1 MRMAV
6 VEGQRLAEGSRVRVI
21 VQRAAELR
29 RARHLHVVVAIV
41 CTPPRL
47 LLPAALAAGVRG
59 VRGVR
64 ATDAAADAAGAA
76 AGVNAGRAGIV
87 LSVFAGVLVAFL
99 LRSSVLGVRPVMR
112 AISARGLTPLPTD
125 IQFVASS
132 DIRISSESLSSPAM
146 T

>member
-1 MRMAV
+1 
-6 VEGQRLAEGSRVRVI
+6 
-21 VQRAAELR
+21 
-29 RARHLHVVVAIV
+29 
-41 CTPPRL
+41 L

-59 VRGVR
+59 VRGVS
-64 ATDAAADAAGAA
+64 ATDDTADAAGAA

>member
-1 MRMAV
+1 M
-6 VEGQRLAEGSRVRVI
+6 
-21 VQRAAELR
+21 
-29 RARHLHVVVAIV
+29 
-41 CTPPRL
+41 

-64 ATDAAADAAGAA
+64 ATDDAADAAGAA

-99 LRSSVLGVRPVMR
+99 WRGLRSSVLGVRPVMR
-112 AISARGLTPLPTD
+112 AISARGLTPLPKD

>member
-1 MRMAV
+1 M
-6 VEGQRLAEGSRVRVI
+6 
-21 VQRAAELR
+21 
-29 RARHLHVVVAIV
+29 
-41 CTPPRL
+41 

-64 ATDAAADAAGAA
+64 ATDDTADAAGAA

>member
-1 MRMAV
+1 
-6 VEGQRLAEGSRVRVI
+6 
-21 VQRAAELR
+21 
-29 RARHLHVVVAIV
+29 
-41 CTPPRL
+41 

-64 ATDAAADAAGAA
+64 ATDDTADAAGAA

>member
-1 MRMAV
+1 MAV

-64 ATDAAADAAGAA
+64 ATDDAADTTDADA

>member
-1 MRMAV
+1 LV
-6 VEGQRLAEGSRVRVI
+6 
-21 VQRAAELR
+21 
-29 RARHLHVVVAIV
+29 
-41 CTPPRL
+41 
-47 LLPAALAAGVRG
+47 LPAALAAGVRG

-64 ATDAAADAAGAA
+64 ATDDTADAAGAA

>member
-1 MRMAV
+1 M
-6 VEGQRLAEGSRVRVI
+6 
-21 VQRAAELR
+21 
-29 RARHLHVVVAIV
+29 
-41 CTPPRL
+41 

-64 ATDAAADAAGAA
+64 ATDDAADTTDADA

>member
-1 MRMAV
+1 MSSTSGGLINLLIVWGIASATGFVAMAALMLVGDWSMMQALFAAAV
-6 VEGQRLAEGSRVRVI
+6 VFLGM
-21 VQRAAELR
+21 
-29 RARHLHVVVAIV
+29 
-41 CTPPRL
+41 
-47 LLPAALAAGVRG
+47 
-59 VRGVR
+59 
-64 ATDAAADAAGAA
+64 
-76 AGVNAGRAGIV
+76 GIV